1 MEEIK
6 DKENEFFNKASM
18 SVVELNNYV
27 SSSYWTTLTRLF
39 SVSFLSL
46 ARTSLTQ
53 CQHTGGSCASVTPHK
68 ACINQQAGE
77 PEIWTLDLCGL
88 MATWEY
94 ALWSS
99 GLIHGATEAG

>member
-1 MEEIK
+1 MLVAVI
-6 DKENEFFNKASM
+6 
-18 SVVELNNYV
+18 ELLY
-27 SSSYWTTLTRLF
+27 LTRLF

-53 CQHTGGSCASVTPHK
+53 CHHTGGSCASVTPHK
-68 ACINQQAGE
+68 ACINQQAEE